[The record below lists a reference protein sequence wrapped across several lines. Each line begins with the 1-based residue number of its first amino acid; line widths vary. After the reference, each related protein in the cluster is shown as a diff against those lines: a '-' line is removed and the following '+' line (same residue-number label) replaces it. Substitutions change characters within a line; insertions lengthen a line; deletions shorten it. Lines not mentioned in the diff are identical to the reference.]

1 MAVLFAE
8 AYMQVV
14 KVALQRREKY
24 EYNELYIFDTSMY
37 ILCLMAV
44 INLHNKCYE
53 TALFC
58 CSKSLLNLSYNTLNI

>member
-24 EYNELYIFDTSMY
+24 EYNELYIFDT
-37 ILCLMAV
+37 
-44 INLHNKCYE
+44 
-53 TALFC
+53 
-58 CSKSLLNLSYNTLNI
+58 